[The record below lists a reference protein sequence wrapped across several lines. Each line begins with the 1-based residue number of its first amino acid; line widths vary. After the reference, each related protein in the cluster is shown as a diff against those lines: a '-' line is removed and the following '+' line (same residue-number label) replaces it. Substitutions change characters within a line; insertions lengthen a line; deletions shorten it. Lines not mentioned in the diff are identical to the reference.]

1 MMPSKLSPHVRSYLL
16 VGEGDFTFS
25 NAFSRVLQQEQGYM
39 RMCATSLDSREEVL
53 SRYGAQAV
61 LDELTSRGVTV
72 LHNVDATLLGPEA
85 HQSATSSCSGPE
97 CTRTEHPQSEQQ
109 PKQHT
114 GNGSDQCSGCTAD
127 EPVATDAYQEI
138 RSTLFDAII
147 FQFPHTHGGK
157 MKIGQQRILLEAFFR
172 SASALMQHYA
182 LQDAQS
188 AHTPAGVREV
198 IVTLAKG
205 QGGTSVDGPHRRK
218 WGDSWQVVELAARAG
233 LVLKEARRFEDD
245 EWAVHGYRS
254 KGYRATGAR
263 SFRVELSV
271 THVFVPEGQG
281 IPCAEAHEHIHEVSF
296 FCGSIG
302 VVRQMLL
309 TRQNDAAEE
318 QQELVAVALK
328 HLDNGGISSDIEV
341 ARLCAPSFDEAQ
353 FRAIV
358 LETAQGAVT
367 RDAITFRELYVEP
380 VGGNPGRSGRCDNS
394 LHASNEL
401 PGVSLH
407 GSPDTTSHRQDSND
421 HGHDSASGVHAA
433 SPEPCVQLAAE
444 DSAGTHATHPTFGD
458 TASEQGDVPQEGA
471 ADSVSSVALRMST
484 PSPSAAPISLVA
496 WRRRPGDGPCSPK
509 SDVEQPHAAFTDAE
523 RRVKLGYKIAYC
535 AEGRDMALS
544 RERSVQL
551 MLACRSRLETAM
563 GIAYV

>member
-1 MMPSKLSPHVRSYLL
+1 M
-16 VGEGDFTFS
+16 
-25 NAFSRVLQQEQGYM
+25 
-39 RMCATSLDSREEVL
+39 
-53 SRYGAQAV
+53 QAV
-61 LDELTSRGVTV
+61 LDELTSQGVTV

-85 HQSATSSCSGPE
+85 HQRGTSSCSRPE
-97 CTRTEHPQSEQQ
+97 CTRTEHPHSEQQ
-109 PKQHT
+109 PKHHT
-114 GNGSDQCSGCTAD
+114 GNGSDECSGCTAD

-172 SASALMQHYA
+172 SASALLQHYA

-188 AHTPAGVREV
+188 AQTSGGKLIATVIAAVTVKCSTSQVHICSLHLMGCSADALYFEV
-198 IVTLAKG
+198 I
-205 QGGTSVDGPHRRK
+205 
-218 WGDSWQVVELAARAG
+218 ELAARAG
-233 LVLKEARRFEDD
+233 LVLKEARRFEDE
-245 EWAVHGYRS
+245 EWALHGYRS

-263 SFRVELSV
+263 SFRVEHSV
-271 THVFVPEGQG
+271 THVFVLEGQG

-296 FCGSIG
+296 FCGSVG
-302 VVRQMLL
+302 LVRQMLV
-309 TRQNDAAEE
+309 TQQKDAAEE
-318 QQELVAVALK
+318 QQTLVSAALK
-328 HLDNGGISSDIEV
+328 HLDNGGVSSDIEV
-341 ARLCAPSFDEAQ
+341 ARLCAPSFDEAH
-353 FRAIV
+353 FREIV

-367 RDAITFRELYVEP
+367 SDAITFRELYVEP
-380 VGGNPGRSGRCDNS
+380 VGGNPGRTGRCNDS
-394 LHASNEL
+394 VRASNEL

-407 GSPDTTSHRQDSND
+407 GSSVTPSHRQESSD
-421 HGHDSASGVHAA
+421 HGNDSASGVHAA
-433 SPEPCVQLAAE
+433 SPEPCVQLVAE
-444 DSAGTHATHPTFGD
+444 DRSGPHATNPKVGG
-458 TASEQGDVPQEGA
+458 TASKMGDLPQEGA
-471 ADSVSSVALRMST
+471 ADSVSFRALHMS
-484 PSPSAAPISLVA
+484 PRSPPPAPLSLVA

-535 AEGRDMALS
+535 AEGMDMALS